1 MLTLRPPPGPPQR
14 ASASG
19 YYQPCQD
26 QPGTI
31 WDLNYAGLQ
40 KSNPDGH
47 GSPEFSA
54 LDPTTPP
61 AQLPRP
67 PNGFI
72 SPGASGRSVT

>member
-1 MLTLRPPPGPPQR
+1 MLMLQPLAGPPQR
-14 ASASG
+14 ASTSG

-31 WDLNYAGLQ
+31 WDLNYTGLQ

-47 GSPEFSA
+47 GRPEFSA
-54 LDPTTPP
+54 LDPATPP
-61 AQLPRP
+61 GQLPWP

-72 SPGASGRSVT
+72 GPWASGRSVT